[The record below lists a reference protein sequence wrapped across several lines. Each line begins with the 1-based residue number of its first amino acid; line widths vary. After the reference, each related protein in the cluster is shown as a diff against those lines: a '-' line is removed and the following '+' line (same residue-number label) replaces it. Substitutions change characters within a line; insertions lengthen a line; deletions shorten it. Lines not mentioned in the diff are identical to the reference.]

1 MAQIIIKGVIGKDY
15 TYKQF
20 ITDFANARGEQIDL
34 FIDSAGGDV
43 DDGELIQKFI
53 QSKAEQFNSV
63 RNSGAVASIAASIFL
78 ALPYEKR
85 FFDMS
90 KGIALIHNP
99 FIGDTNGMDTT
110 ANGLKSASDY
120 MLECQN
126 SISKH
131 IVKQT
136 NADSAVIDAL
146 MSVNEPLSEA
156 QMVAINFAQIIKF
169 QAVAFYNNNNQNQMK
184 EEEVVKLLEKNN
196 ESFLSKIKAMF
207 QPKPKALMVTIAD
220 GSMINFPDVADGIDP
235 QVGDKASLES
245 GGAIPDGDVVMADG
259 EVYTFVGGVVTK
271 ITEVAPEPM
280 DEPLDEVAALKAEI
294 ESLKAAQNKVVF
306 DLKAQIKSQMITID
320 EKEKIEKGNE
330 QPENRLSSDLKSK
343 FKNK

>member
-34 FIDSAGGDV
+34 FIDSVGGDV
-43 DDGELIQKFI
+43 YDGELIQNFV
-53 QSKAEQFNSV
+53 QSKQEQFNSV
-63 RNSGAVASIAASIFL
+63 RNSGDVASIAASIFL

-85 FFDMS
+85 FFDMA
-90 KGIALIHNP
+90 KGVALIHNP
-99 FIGDTNGMDTT
+99 YIGNPTGMDTT
-110 ANGLKSASDY
+110 SHGLKTASEF
-120 MLECQN
+120 MAIEEEK
-126 SISKH
+126 ISKF
-131 IVKQT
+131 ISKQT
-136 NADSAVIDAL
+136 GADKDVISAM
-146 MSVNEPLSEA
+146 MSVNEPLSES
-156 QMVAINFAQIIKF
+156 QLTAINFAQIIKF
-169 QAVAFYNNNNQNQMK
+169 QAVAFYNNNQNQMK

-196 ESFLSKIKAMF
+196 ESFLSKIIAMF

-220 GSMINFPDVADGIDP
+220 GSMINFPDVADGIEP
-235 QVGDKASLES
+235 QVGDKANLES
-245 GGAIPDGDVVMADG
+245 GGAIPDGDLVMANG
-259 EVYTFVGGVVTK
+259 EVYTLVGGVVTK

-330 QPENRLSSDLKSK
+330 APENRLSSDLKSK